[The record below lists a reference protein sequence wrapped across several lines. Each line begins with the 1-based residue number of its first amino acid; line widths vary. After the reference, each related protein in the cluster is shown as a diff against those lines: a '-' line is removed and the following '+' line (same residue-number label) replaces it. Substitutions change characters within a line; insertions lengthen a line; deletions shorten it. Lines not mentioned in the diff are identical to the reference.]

1 MERDIYDE
9 DHEAFR
15 DLVKDFVKRH
25 VTGEAIER
33 WDAAGEID
41 RATMLAAGEAGLIGL
56 SVPEEF
62 GGAGML
68 QDYRFRTIVME
79 EVIASGAGSLA
90 GAFGIQDD
98 LAVPYLVHM
107 GTKEQKEKWLPRMA
121 TGEVLG
127 ALAMTDPGA
136 GSDLRGIK
144 TNAKKVDGG
153 YILNGAKTFISSG
166 TTADV
171 VVTFVKTG
179 EGNRPD
185 AFSLLLVEKGMEGFD
200 QGKKLSKMGFHG
212 WDTAELSFTDV
223 FVPDENLISGK
234 EGQGFIQLMLN
245 LPLERLS
252 IGVAAAAAAQ
262 AALDWTVAY
271 TKDREAF
278 GERIADFQNT
288 RFRLADMA
296 ATTDAM
302 WAYIDR
308 ALLAYKNSTLT
319 AEDAAKVKFWAT
331 EREWEVLDTGVQLHG
346 GYGYIMEYPIA
357 RAFTDARV
365 HRIYGGTNEIMRDLV
380 GRQIVGKR

>member
-1 MERDIYDE
+1 MERDIYEE

-25 VTGEAIER
+25 VNNEAIER

-107 GTKEQKEKWLPRMA
+107 GTQEQKEKWLPRMA

-144 TNAKKVDGG
+144 TNAKKVEGG

-166 TTADV
+166 STADV

-223 FVPDENLISGK
+223 FIPDENLISGK

-331 EREWEVLDTGVQLHG
+331 EREWEVLDIGVQLHG